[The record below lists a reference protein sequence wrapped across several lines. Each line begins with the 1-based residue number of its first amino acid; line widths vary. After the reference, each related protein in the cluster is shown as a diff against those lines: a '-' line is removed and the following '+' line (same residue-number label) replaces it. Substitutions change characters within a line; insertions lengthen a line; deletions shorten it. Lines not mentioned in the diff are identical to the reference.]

1 MKLFVHNLP
10 PSTRERELQTLFSHY
25 GTVTNVTLLKNE
37 SHMHSCGVLDLVGA
51 VLPAS
56 KIAEQFSRTVW
67 KNRQLEVYEPA
78 MLIDRARQHSTAAL
92 PGNMLSMA
100 P

>member
-10 PSTRERELQTLFSHY
+10 PSTHERELKTLFSHY
-25 GTVTNVTLLKNE
+25 GTVTSVTLLKNE
-37 SHMHSCGVLDLVGA
+37 SHMDSCGVLDLVGA

-56 KIAEQFSRTVW
+56 QIAEQLSRTVW

-78 MLIDRARQHSTAAL
+78 MLVEGARQRAAAL
-92 PGNMLSMA
+92 PSGDRLSMA
-100 P
+100 F